1 MKQFFFLAATV
12 LFLATGSQAQES
24 QSNTTP
30 RPKKHIQMRKG
41 QAFAGLNLT
50 DAQKQQAKEIN
61 EDYRKQ
67 FTELRSNNS
76 MSLGDYKAKTEALKK
91 EQKQKL
97 QDILSPEQKTQLKEQ
112 RKTVALKSKKMTGK
126 GFDRMKKELALTDD
140 QSARLKQNR
149 DDFQAKA
156 KAIRQDQSL
165 SDSQKKEQ
173 LKGLA
178 KQQKENMKAILT
190 PEQLEKMKS
199 RSRSS
204 RSNTV
209 K

>member
-1 MKQFFFLAATV
+1 MQAPDRKKLA
-12 LFLATGSQAQES
+12 
-24 QSNTTP
+24 
-30 RPKKHIQMRKG
+30 K
-41 QAFAGLNLT
+41 LNLT
-50 DAQKQQAKEIN
+50 DDQKQKVKEIN

-67 FTELRSNNS
+67 FAELHSNNN
-76 MSLGDYKAKTEALKK
+76 MTLGDYKAKTEALKK

-97 QDILSPEQKTQLKEQ
+97 QDILSPEQKSQLKEQ
-112 RKTVALKSKKMTGK
+112 RKNTALKSKKMAGR
-126 GFDRMKKELALTDD
+126 GFDKMKEDLALTDD
-140 QSARLKQNR
+140 QSSKLKQNR

-173 LKGLA
+173 LKSLA

>member
-1 MKQFFFLAATV
+1 MKQLFLLAATI
-12 LFLATGSQAQES
+12 LSLASVSQAQET
-24 QSNTTP
+24 QSNTVVQP
-30 RPKKHIQMRKG
+30 QKHMHNRKTL
-41 QAFAGLNLT
+41 AKLNLS
-50 DAQKQQAKEIN
+50 DEQKQQAKEIN

-67 FTELRSNNS
+67 FAALRSNNS

-112 RKTVALKSKKMTGK
+112 RKTVALKNKKMAGK

-199 RSRSS
+199 RSGNSK
-204 RSNTV
+204 SNTV

>member
-1 MKQFFFLAATV
+1 MKQLFLLAATI
-12 LFLATGSQAQES
+12 LSLASVSQAQET
-24 QSNTTP
+24 QSNTVVQP
-30 RPKKHIQMRKG
+30 QKHIQMHNRKTL
-41 QAFAGLNLT
+41 AKLNLS
-50 DAQKQQAKEIN
+50 DEQKQQAKEIN

-67 FTELRSNNS
+67 FAELRSNNS

-112 RKTVALKSKKMTGK
+112 RKTVALKNKKMAGK

-149 DDFQAKA
+149 DDFQAKS
-156 KAIRQDQSL
+156 KAIREDQSL

-199 RSRSS
+199 RSGNSK
-204 RSNTV
+204 SNTV